1 MEKSNTQA
9 VSISASP
16 SQVFDFIANPETLP
30 LWAVGFCRG
39 IRREGADW
47 IVTTPR
53 GDIRMRYDADR
64 ARGTV
69 DFHFSPA
76 PGVELSAFS
85 RIVPNGSGAEY
96 VFTQFQ
102 GPGMPD
108 AVFDAQVSALGE
120 ELRLLTSVIR
130 ARAACPA

>member
-9 VSISASP
+9 VSIPASP

-53 GDIRMRYDADR
+53 AGVQRCSKGRSHASTTSITSSANCRPRIIR
-64 ARGTV
+64 
-69 DFHFSPA
+69 
-76 PGVELSAFS
+76 
-85 RIVPNGSGAEY
+85 
-96 VFTQFQ
+96 
-102 GPGMPD
+102 
-108 AVFDAQVSALGE
+108 
-120 ELRLLTSVIR
+120 
-130 ARAACPA
+130 